1 LFCRTLDVIK
11 VFCIK
16 LFAMSAKKNTDTL
29 VDSKAD
35 APKTELNKT
44 ELQDSNIDVTP
55 GPLAEG
61 EIPATN
67 GSGKIHIV
75 VADDHAVLRESLSA
89 LLGTQPDIEVVGAAA
104 DGSQALDLVQAKH
117 PDVLVLDL
125 FMPGSDGFEVLR
137 TLDKAGSRVATVVLT
152 GSESETDYTNVV
164 RLGGRGLVL
173 KSDGPEKLFAAV
185 RAVAQGE
192 LAFSDDMAQR
202 VLSTMA
208 ADTRS
213 FMQAQASSLDRL
225 SERERQIAFC
235 VARGKKNKDISAQL
249 NISEN
254 TVKRHLQ
261 SIFNKTGAR
270 DRLELAVLALNE
282 ASKQAA

>member
-1 LFCRTLDVIK
+1 
-11 VFCIK
+11 
-16 LFAMSAKKNTDTL
+16 MSAKKNPEPK
-29 VDSKAD
+29 VDEKAI
-35 APKTELNKT
+35 TNN
-44 ELQDSNIDVTP
+44 QDQSTQPEESIQKHEKVT
-55 GPLAEG
+55 
-61 EIPATN
+61 
-67 GSGKIHIV
+67 IV
-75 VADDHAVLRESLSA
+75 VADDHAVLRESLAA
-89 LLGTQPDIEVVGAAA
+89 LLGTQPDFEVVGSAK
-104 DGSQALDLVQAKH
+104 DGAEALELVQAKH
-117 PDVLVLDL
+117 PGVLVLDL

-152 GSESETDYTNVV
+152 GSESESDYTNVV

-173 KSDGPEKLFAAV
+173 KSDGPDKLFAAV
-185 RAVAQGE
+185 RAVASGE

-208 ADTRS
+208 QDTRS